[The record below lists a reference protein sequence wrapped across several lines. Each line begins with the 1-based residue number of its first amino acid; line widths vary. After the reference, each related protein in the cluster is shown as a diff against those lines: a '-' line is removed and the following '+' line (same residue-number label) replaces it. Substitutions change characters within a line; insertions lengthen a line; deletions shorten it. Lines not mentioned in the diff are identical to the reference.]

1 MVHGVAIKPGKP
13 VILAVVDDCPVIGL
27 PGYPVSAYIG
37 FENFVIPVL
46 SMLGD
51 FTCRKNPV
59 VDAVIS
65 KRLVSSL
72 KHREYIRVKVGKVYL
87 SSTHVGSM
95 GGLMAL
101 KRREAHIAPVHLLD
115 EDTGVYNQSYLKR
128 IFKEPMALIRGVG
141 RVQGLMVKK
150 GNPMGICGIEDLKRC
165 RYVNRQRGAGTRI
178 LLDYLL
184 KKEQISPEEISGY
197 DCEATT
203 HMVGDE
209 SYDFALYQEDLE
221 LPLVK
226 CFLQILKSERFHEKL
241 RELGGY
247 SWEEAGQIVRIDSR
261 SMK

>member
-1 MVHGVAIKPGKP
+1 MV
-13 VILAVVDDCPVIGL
+13 
-27 PGYPVSAYIG
+27 
-37 FENFVIPVL
+37 
-46 SMLGD
+46 
-51 FTCRKNPV
+51 R
-59 VDAVIS
+59 
-65 KRLVSSL
+65 
-72 KHREYIRVKVGKVYL
+72 
-87 SSTHVGSM
+87 
-95 GGLMAL
+95 
-101 KRREAHIAPVHLLD
+101 
-115 EDTGVYNQSYLKR
+115 
-128 IFKEPMALIRGVG
+128 
-141 RVQGLMVKK
+141 K

-203 HMVGDE
+203 HMAVAAQVASGGADAGMGVFSAAKAMGLDFLPVGDE